1 MPVPPE
7 SPGSASP
14 EEVPAGLPA
23 PVPAAPAPPAPAPP
37 APAPPAPAP
46 PAPVPPAAAS
56 AAPASPAPVPPAPV
70 PPGRALIVAAPGQV
84 SLEQQARPV
93 PGPGEVLI
101 RPAAVGLCGT
111 DLDILAGRI
120 DPAYVRYP
128 LVLGHEWSGTVVAS
142 GALASR
148 PLDSAPLAAWNGAL
162 APGTPVVAEGIV
174 PCGHC
179 AACRAGQ
186 TNVCETYDEM
196 GFTRDGAA
204 AGYAVVAESLVHP
217 LAPSVSMADGALVE
231 PASVVYRGLASITVK
246 PGCRALVVGDGTV
259 ALLAAALLGLWS
271 PAEIVMLG
279 RRPAQAGLAVS
290 AGAARF
296 ETSPDAA
303 GSGYDL
309 VVEAAGTTGAVL
321 TALAAARR
329 GGTVLLLGLPP
340 HGATAAVPVDDL
352 VNNDL
357 TIRASFGY
365 TSQAWRDVVTLLN
378 AGRLELGFL
387 VTHRFPLGEW
397 AAALDTLRNPDPAGP
412 RGKVLLTLDG

>member
-1 MPVPPE
+1 MPPE
-7 SPGSASP
+7 VPGTMSPETGTPESATPESATAGGQPGPPSASALVVSSPG
-14 EEVPAGLPA
+14 E
-23 PVPAAPAPPAPAPP
+23 
-37 APAPPAPAP
+37 
-46 PAPVPPAAAS
+46 
-56 AAPASPAPVPPAPV
+56 
-70 PPGRALIVAAPGQV
+70 V
-84 SLEQQARPV
+84 SLEQRARPV

-128 LVLGHEWSGTVVAS
+128 LVLGHEWSGTV
-142 GALASR
+142 LAGGDGS
-148 PLDSAPLAAWNGAL
+148 L
-162 APGTPVVAEGIV
+162 APGTRVVAEGIV

-186 TNVCETYDEM
+186 TNLCETYDEM

-204 AGYAVVAESLVHP
+204 AGYAVVGQTLVHP
-217 LAPSVSMADGALVE
+217 LADPVSMADGALVE
-231 PASVVYRGLASITVK
+231 PASVVYRGLSSITVR

-259 ALLAAALLGLWS
+259 ALLAVALLGLWS

-279 RRPAQAGLAVS
+279 RRPAQAGLAAT

-296 ETSPDAA
+296 ETDPGAA
-303 GSGYDL
+303 GGGYDL

-365 TSQAWRDVVTLLN
+365 TSDAWRDVVRLLN
-378 AGRLELGFL
+378 AGRLRLGFL

-397 AAALDTLRNPDPAGP
+397 AAALDTLRSQDPGAP
-412 RGKVLLTLDG
+412 RGKVLLTLED